1 MAGEAMAGRAG
12 TISVQVRNYSDL
24 PIVVVGFEIIREDGI
39 TSLDTNQQ
47 IQALSKQQFDVPLS
61 QWPDQ
66 EALDKLE
73 IKAKILL
80 PNGIALEIPVEV
92 SLKVLAMYE
101 QDNILDDLGL
111 DL

>member
-1 MAGEAMAGRAG
+1 MAGREG
-12 TISVQVRNYSDL
+12 EISVQVNNYSDF
-24 PIVVVGFEIIREDGI
+24 PIAIAGFVFIVDDASK
-39 TSLDTNQQ
+39 SLDADQP
-47 IQALSKQQFDVPLS
+47 IQALSKHQFNVHLS

-66 EALDKLE
+66 ETLDKLE
-73 IKAKILL
+73 VKAKILL
-80 PNGIALEIPVEV
+80 PNGIALEIPVEA